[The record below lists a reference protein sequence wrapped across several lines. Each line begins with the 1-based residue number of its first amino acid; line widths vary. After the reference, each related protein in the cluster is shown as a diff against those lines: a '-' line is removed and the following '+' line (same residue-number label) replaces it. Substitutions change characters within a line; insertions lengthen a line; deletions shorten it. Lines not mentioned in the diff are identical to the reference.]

1 MTMKALILGA
11 MLALLRTPTG
21 YEAVRCIGRPGAA
34 TQAPVTR

>member
-1 MTMKALILGA
+1 MKTLILSA